1 MAAGGGREDGCWNGV
16 RRSRGGEEGVELML
30 QGGRAGGVSGRVQR
44 EGETDPMDSR
54 DRRTQPDFKFGTKV
68 EVYCVSVRKHFEM
81 NSREEGRDSV
91 VDAGIHGSLL
101 R

>member
-1 MAAGGGREDGCWNGV
+1 MLGSDAEEQGR
-16 RRSRGGEEGVELML
+16 RGGSRVDVA
-30 QGGRAGGVSGRVQR
+30 GRKSGRGQQ

-54 DRRTQPDFKFGTKV
+54 DRRTQPVFKSGTKV

-81 NSREEGRDSV
+81 KSREEGRDSV
-91 VDAGIHGSLL
+91 VDAGKHGSLL